1 MLSVGVALAG
11 SAAAQNK
18 QFSFAYDQ
26 PKTSAYGFGAD
37 VFGKRLSELSKGT
50 MSTNQYAGA
59 QLGSEAQTLQKVQT
73 GDIDFVLVSTANSS
87 TIQPESGVFSL
98 HFIFRGPDH
107 AVKVLTDPKVIAA
120 MREMYASKV
129 KGAHM
134 LTLGS
139 QGLRNLYCKKEIK
152 NLADIK
158 NVKVRVQATVTEDTL
173 FPAYGAQIVHMPFG
187 EVYTSLQTGVV
198 ECAENGYTVYM
209 LNKHYEV
216 APVMSVTEHEAN
228 NSVLFVS
235 DKLWSSLSAE
245 QKEWVQQAADDM
257 NKVQPAKAFE
267 MEKESR
273 ARLEKIGVKIVTTVD
288 KSGFESV
295 SKPIQDKLANDL
307 GPNAVK
313 ILGLVR
319 NVQVERPRHPLAR
332 PAVPSPSEVARAR
345 RPRARADG
353 AVRRRHH
360 RLHRHRDLR
369 RRHAHVRAPVA
380 VAAGG
385 DDDLLHLR
393 RVHRHRRGHAAQ

>member
-1 MLSVGVALAG
+1 MLSKASVCRAVVLSVGVALAG
-11 SAAAQNK
+11 IATAQTK

-26 PKTSAYGFGAD
+26 PKTSAYGFGAE
-37 VFGKRLSELSKGT
+37 VFGKRLSELSKGA
-50 MSTNQYAGA
+50 MSTNQYPGA
-59 QLGSEAQTLQKVQT
+59 QLGTEAQTLQKVQT

-107 AVKVLTDPKVIAA
+107 AVKVLTDPKVVTA

-139 QGLRNLYCKKEIK
+139 QGLRNLYCKKEITK
-152 NLADIK
+152 LADIK

-235 DKLWSSLSAE
+235 DKLWSSLGAE
-245 QKEWVQQAADDM
+245 QKGWVQQAADDM

-273 ARLEKIGVKIVTTVD
+273 ARLEKIGVKIVTAVD

-307 GPNAVK
+307 GPHAVK

-319 NVQVERPRHPLAR
+319 SVQ
-332 PAVPSPSEVARAR
+332 
-345 RPRARADG
+345 
-353 AVRRRHH
+353 
-360 RLHRHRDLR
+360 
-369 RRHAHVRAPVA
+369 
-380 VAAGG
+380 
-385 DDDLLHLR
+385 
-393 RVHRHRRGHAAQ
+393 

>member
-1 MLSVGVALAG
+1 MFKACFIRTLALLVGVAMAG
-11 SAAAQNK
+11 VATAQTK
-18 QFSFAYDQ
+18 PFTFAYDQ

-37 VFGKRLSELSKGT
+37 VFGKRLSELSKGK
-50 MSTNQYAGA
+50 MSTSQYPGA

-107 AVKVLTDPKVIAA
+107 AVKVLTDPKVITA

-139 QGLRNLYCKKEIK
+139 QGLRNLYCKKEISK
-152 NLADIK
+152 LADIK

-216 APVMSVTEHEAN
+216 APIMSVTEHEAN

-235 DKLWSSLSAE
+235 DKLWSTLSAE
-245 QKEWVQQAADDM
+245 QKGWMQQAADDM

-273 ARLEKIGVKIVTTVD
+273 ARLEKIGVKIVTAVD

-307 GPNAVK
+307 GPHAVK

-319 NVQVERPRHPLAR
+319 NVH
-332 PAVPSPSEVARAR
+332 
-345 RPRARADG
+345 
-353 AVRRRHH
+353 
-360 RLHRHRDLR
+360 
-369 RRHAHVRAPVA
+369 
-380 VAAGG
+380 
-385 DDDLLHLR
+385 
-393 RVHRHRRGHAAQ
+393 

>member
-1 MLSVGVALAG
+1 MSIRASLIRGIACCALLALAG
-11 SAAAQNK
+11 MALAQK
-18 QFSFAYDQ
+18 REFSFAYDQ

-37 VFGKRLSELSKGT
+37 TFAKRLAELSKGT
-50 MSTNQYAGA
+50 LTTNQYAGA
-59 QLGSEAQTLQKVQT
+59 QLGTEAQTLQKVQT

-152 NLADIK
+152 NVGELK

-198 ECAENGYTVYM
+198 DCAENGYTVYM

-235 DKLWSSLSAE
+235 DKVWSSLNDE
-245 QKEWVQQAADDM
+245 QKKWVQQAADDM

-273 ARLEKIGVKIVTTVD
+273 ARLEKIGVKIVSAVD
-288 KSGFESV
+288 KSGFESI
-295 SKPIQDKLANDL
+295 SKPIQDKLAKDL

-313 ILGLVR
+313 ILELVR
-319 NVQVERPRHPLAR
+319 GVK
-332 PAVPSPSEVARAR
+332 
-345 RPRARADG
+345 
-353 AVRRRHH
+353 
-360 RLHRHRDLR
+360 
-369 RRHAHVRAPVA
+369 
-380 VAAGG
+380 
-385 DDDLLHLR
+385 
-393 RVHRHRRGHAAQ
+393 

>member
-1 MLSVGVALAG
+1 MSIQASLRRGFALGAVLML
-11 SAAAQNK
+11 AATAQAQNR

-98 HFIFRGPDH
+98 HFIFRGPEH
-107 AVKVLTDPKVIAA
+107 AVKVLTEPKVIAA

-152 NLADIK
+152 ALPDIK

-216 APVMSVTEHEAN
+216 APIMSVTEHEAN

-235 DKLWSSLSAE
+235 DKVWSSLSAE
-245 QKEWVQQAADDM
+245 QKQWVQQAADDM

-273 ARLEKIGVKIVTTVD
+273 ARLEKIGVKIVAGVD

-295 SKPIQDKLANDL
+295 SKPIQDKLAKDL
-307 GPNAVK
+307 GPHAVK
-313 ILGLVR
+313 ILELVR
-319 NVQVERPRHPLAR
+319 SVK
-332 PAVPSPSEVARAR
+332 
-345 RPRARADG
+345 
-353 AVRRRHH
+353 
-360 RLHRHRDLR
+360 
-369 RRHAHVRAPVA
+369 
-380 VAAGG
+380 
-385 DDDLLHLR
+385 
-393 RVHRHRRGHAAQ
+393 

>member
-1 MLSVGVALAG
+1 MSRPALLVRTLVLSVGLALG
-11 SAAAQNK
+11 GAATAQNK

-37 VFGKRLSELSKGT
+37 VFGKRLGELSKGT

-59 QLGSEAQTLQKVQT
+59 QLGTEAQTLQKVQT

-107 AVKVLTDPKVIAA
+107 AVKVLTDPKIVAA

-152 NLADIK
+152 SLADIK

-235 DKLWSSLSAE
+235 DKLWSSLTPE
-245 QKEWVQQAADDM
+245 QKGWVQTAADDM
-257 NKVQPAKAFE
+257 NAVQAAKAFE

-273 ARLEKIGVKIVTTVD
+273 ARLEKIGVKIVTAVD

-295 SKPIQDKLANDL
+295 SKPIQDKLAKDL

-313 ILGLVR
+313 ILDMVR
-319 NVQVERPRHPLAR
+319 NVK
-332 PAVPSPSEVARAR
+332 
-345 RPRARADG
+345 
-353 AVRRRHH
+353 
-360 RLHRHRDLR
+360 
-369 RRHAHVRAPVA
+369 
-380 VAAGG
+380 
-385 DDDLLHLR
+385 
-393 RVHRHRRGHAAQ
+393 

>member
-1 MLSVGVALAG
+1 MPRDASLIRTLVLSIGVAIAG
-11 SAAAQNK
+11 SALAQNK
-18 QFSFAYDQ
+18 EFSFAYDQ
-26 PKTSAYGFGAD
+26 PKTSAYGYGAE

-98 HFIFRGPDH
+98 HFIFRGPEH
-107 AVKVLTDPKVIAA
+107 AVKALTDPNIIAA

-152 NLADIK
+152 NIADLK

-198 ECAENGYTVYM
+198 ECAENGYTVYL

-216 APVMSVTEHEAN
+216 APIMSVTEHEAN
-228 NSVLFVS
+228 HSVLFVS
-235 DKLWSSLSAE
+235 DKLWSSLNDE
-245 QKEWVQQAADDM
+245 QKKWVQQAADDM

-273 ARLEKIGVKIVTTVD
+273 AKLEKMGVKIVAKVD
-288 KSGFESV
+288 KSGFE
-295 SKPIQDKLANDL
+295 KIAAPMQDRIAKDL
-307 GPNAVK
+307 GPHAVK
-313 ILGLVR
+313 VLGLIR
-319 NVQVERPRHPLAR
+319 NIK
-332 PAVPSPSEVARAR
+332 
-345 RPRARADG
+345 
-353 AVRRRHH
+353 
-360 RLHRHRDLR
+360 
-369 RRHAHVRAPVA
+369 
-380 VAAGG
+380 
-385 DDDLLHLR
+385 
-393 RVHRHRRGHAAQ
+393 

>member
-1 MLSVGVALAG
+1 MPCHASLTRAIVFASSLLLG
-11 SAAAQNK
+11 SAAIAQNK

-50 MSTNQYAGA
+50 LSTNQYAGA
-59 QLGSEAQTLQKVQT
+59 QLGTEAQTLQKVQT

-107 AVKVLTDPKVIAA
+107 AVKVLTEPKVIAA

-152 NLADIK
+152 TLGDIK

-235 DKLWSSLSAE
+235 DKVWSSLSAE
-245 QKEWVQQAADDM
+245 QKQWVQQAADDM

-273 ARLEKIGVKIVTTVD
+273 ARLEKIGVKIVTSVD
-288 KSGFESV
+288 KTGFESV
-295 SKPIQDKLANDL
+295 SKPIQDKLAKDL

-313 ILGLVR
+313 ILELVR
-319 NVQVERPRHPLAR
+319 GVQ
-332 PAVPSPSEVARAR
+332 
-345 RPRARADG
+345 
-353 AVRRRHH
+353 
-360 RLHRHRDLR
+360 
-369 RRHAHVRAPVA
+369 
-380 VAAGG
+380 
-385 DDDLLHLR
+385 
-393 RVHRHRRGHAAQ
+393 

>member
-1 MLSVGVALAG
+1 VPRNASLFRALALCAGLVLTG
-11 SAAAQNK
+11 SAPAQNK

-37 VFGKRLSELSKGT
+37 VFNKRLSELSKGT
-50 MSTNQYAGA
+50 LSTNQYAGA

-152 NLADIK
+152 ALADIK

-235 DKLWSSLSAE
+235 DKAWSGLSAE
-245 QKEWVQQAADDM
+245 QKQWVQQAADDM

-267 MEKESR
+267 MERESR
-273 ARLEKIGVKIVTTVD
+273 ARLEKIGVKIVTGID

-295 SKPIQDKLANDL
+295 SKPIQDKLAKDL

-313 ILGLVR
+313 ILDLVR
-319 NVQVERPRHPLAR
+319 SVK
-332 PAVPSPSEVARAR
+332 
-345 RPRARADG
+345 
-353 AVRRRHH
+353 
-360 RLHRHRDLR
+360 
-369 RRHAHVRAPVA
+369 
-380 VAAGG
+380 
-385 DDDLLHLR
+385 
-393 RVHRHRRGHAAQ
+393 

>member
-1 MLSVGVALAG
+1 MSRTTSIIRMTVLSLGVALAG
-11 SAAAQNK
+11 AATAQNK

-50 MSTNQYAGA
+50 MTTNQYPGA
-59 QLGSEAQTLQKVQT
+59 QLGTEAQTLQKVQT

-98 HFIFRGPDH
+98 HFIFRGPEH
-107 AVKVLTDPKVIAA
+107 AVKVLTDPQVITA

-139 QGLRNLYCKKEIK
+139 QGLRNLYCKKEIR
-152 NLADIK
+152 NVADIK

-216 APVMSVTEHEAN
+216 APIMSVTEHEAN

-235 DKLWSSLSAE
+235 DKVWASLTGE
-245 QKEWVQQAADDM
+245 QKKWVQEAADDM

-273 ARLEKIGVKIVTTVD
+273 ARLEKLGVKILTAVD
-288 KSGFESV
+288 KSGFESI
-295 SKPIQDKLANDL
+295 SKPIQDKLAKDL
-307 GPNAVK
+307 GPYAVR
-313 ILGLVR
+313 ILDLVR
-319 NVQVERPRHPLAR
+319 NVK
-332 PAVPSPSEVARAR
+332 
-345 RPRARADG
+345 
-353 AVRRRHH
+353 
-360 RLHRHRDLR
+360 
-369 RRHAHVRAPVA
+369 
-380 VAAGG
+380 
-385 DDDLLHLR
+385 
-393 RVHRHRRGHAAQ
+393 

>member
-1 MLSVGVALAG
+1 MPRDASLIRTLVLTFGLALAG
-11 SAAAQNK
+11 SAPAQNK
-18 QFSFAYDQ
+18 EFSFAYDQ
-26 PKTSAYGFGAD
+26 PKTSAYGYGAE

-50 MSTNQYAGA
+50 MTTNQYAGA

-98 HFIFRGPDH
+98 HFIFRSPEH
-107 AVKVLTDPKVIAA
+107 AVKALTDPNIIAA

-152 NLADIK
+152 AVGDLK

-216 APVMSVTEHEAN
+216 APIMSVTEHEAN

-235 DKLWSSLSAE
+235 DKLWSGLNDE
-245 QKEWVQQAADDM
+245 QKKWVKQAADDM
-257 NKVQPAKAFE
+257 NKVQAAKAFE
-267 MEKESR
+267 MEKDSR
-273 ARLEKIGVKIVTTVD
+273 ARLEKIGVKIVTGVD

-295 SKPIQDKLANDL
+295 SKPIQDKLAKDL
-307 GPNAVK
+307 GPHAVK
-313 ILGLVR
+313 ILELVR
-319 NVQVERPRHPLAR
+319 NVK
-332 PAVPSPSEVARAR
+332 
-345 RPRARADG
+345 
-353 AVRRRHH
+353 
-360 RLHRHRDLR
+360 
-369 RRHAHVRAPVA
+369 
-380 VAAGG
+380 
-385 DDDLLHLR
+385 
-393 RVHRHRRGHAAQ
+393 

>member
-1 MLSVGVALAG
+1 MSRSASLVRTLVASASLALAG
-11 SAAAQNK
+11 SALAQNK

-98 HFIFRGPDH
+98 HFIFRGPEH
-107 AVKVLTDPKVIAA
+107 AVKALTDPKIIAA

-139 QGLRNLYCKKEIK
+139 QGLRNLYCKKEVK
-152 NLADIK
+152 AVGDLK

-235 DKLWSSLSAE
+235 DKLWSGLNDE
-245 QKEWVQQAADDM
+245 QKKWVQQAADDM
-257 NKVQPAKAFE
+257 NKVQAAKAFE

-273 ARLEKIGVKIVTTVD
+273 ARLEKIGVKIVTGID

-295 SKPIQDKLANDL
+295 SKPIQDKLAKDL
-307 GPNAVK
+307 GPHAVQ
-313 ILGLVR
+313 ILELVR
-319 NVQVERPRHPLAR
+319 NVK
-332 PAVPSPSEVARAR
+332 
-345 RPRARADG
+345 
-353 AVRRRHH
+353 
-360 RLHRHRDLR
+360 
-369 RRHAHVRAPVA
+369 
-380 VAAGG
+380 
-385 DDDLLHLR
+385 
-393 RVHRHRRGHAAQ
+393 

>member
-1 MLSVGVALAG
+1 VKSLNCIALAAALAVS
-11 SAAAQNK
+11 SAAFAQK
-18 QFSFAYDQ
+18 REFSFAYDQ
-26 PKTSAYGFGAD
+26 PRTSAYGYGAD
-37 VFGKRLSELSKGT
+37 FFGRKLRELSKGAF
-50 MSTNQYAGA
+50 STNQYPGA

-98 HFIFRGPDH
+98 HFIFLGPEH

-120 MREMYASKV
+120 MREMYAAKV

-152 NLADIK
+152 KIADIK

-235 DKLWSSLSAE
+235 DKVWSSLSAE
-245 QKEWVQQAADDM
+245 QKKWVQTAADEM

-273 ARLEKIGVKIVTTVD
+273 AKLEKMGVKIVTGVD

-295 SKPIQDKLANDL
+295 SKPIQDKLAKEL

-319 NVQVERPRHPLAR
+319 GVK
-332 PAVPSPSEVARAR
+332 
-345 RPRARADG
+345 
-353 AVRRRHH
+353 
-360 RLHRHRDLR
+360 
-369 RRHAHVRAPVA
+369 
-380 VAAGG
+380 
-385 DDDLLHLR
+385 
-393 RVHRHRRGHAAQ
+393 

>member
-1 MLSVGVALAG
+1 MKHLNCIALA
-11 SAAAQNK
+11 AALAVSSTAFAQK
-18 QFSFAYDQ
+18 REFSFAYDQ
-26 PKTSAYGFGAD
+26 PRTSAYGYGAD
-37 VFGKRLSELSKGT
+37 FFGKKLQELSKGT
-50 MSTNQYAGA
+50 LSTNQYPGA
-59 QLGSEAQTLQKVQT
+59 QLGTEAQTLQKVQT

-98 HFIFRGPDH
+98 HFIFLGPEH

-120 MREMYASKV
+120 MREMYAAKV

-152 NLADIK
+152 KLADIK

-235 DKLWSSLSAE
+235 DKVWSSLNAE
-245 QKEWVQQAADDM
+245 QKKWVQTAADEM

-273 ARLEKIGVKIVTTVD
+273 AKLEKMGVKIVTGVD

-295 SKPIQDKLANDL
+295 SKPIQDKLAKEL

-313 ILGLVR
+313 ILALVR
-319 NVQVERPRHPLAR
+319 SVK
-332 PAVPSPSEVARAR
+332 
-345 RPRARADG
+345 
-353 AVRRRHH
+353 
-360 RLHRHRDLR
+360 
-369 RRHAHVRAPVA
+369 
-380 VAAGG
+380 
-385 DDDLLHLR
+385 
-393 RVHRHRRGHAAQ
+393 

>member
-1 MLSVGVALAG
+1 MSTHASLIHRIALSALLALAG
-11 SAAAQNK
+11 SAMAQNK

-59 QLGSEAQTLQKVQT
+59 QLGTEAQTLQKVQT

-152 NLADIK
+152 SLADIK

-235 DKLWSSLSAE
+235 DKVWSGLTDE
-245 QKEWVQQAADDM
+245 QKKWVQEAADDM

-267 MEKESR
+267 METESR
-273 ARLEKIGVKIVTTVD
+273 ARLEKIGVKILTGVD

-295 SKPIQDKLANDL
+295 SKPIQDKLAKDL

-313 ILGLVR
+313 ILDLVR
-319 NVQVERPRHPLAR
+319 NVK
-332 PAVPSPSEVARAR
+332 
-345 RPRARADG
+345 
-353 AVRRRHH
+353 
-360 RLHRHRDLR
+360 
-369 RRHAHVRAPVA
+369 
-380 VAAGG
+380 
-385 DDDLLHLR
+385 
-393 RVHRHRRGHAAQ
+393 

>member
-1 MLSVGVALAG
+1 MLKCSTQFSKFRAIAFAAGLAFAS
-11 SAAAQNK
+11 SAALAQNK
-18 QFSFAYDQ
+18 QYSFAYDQ

-37 VFGKRLSELSKGT
+37 VFNKRLSELSKGA

-107 AVKVLTDPKVIAA
+107 AVKVLTNPAIIQA

-152 NLADIK
+152 SLAALK

-216 APVMSVTEHEAN
+216 APIMSVTEHEAN

-235 DKLWSSLSAE
+235 DKLWSSLNAD
-245 QKEWVQQAADDM
+245 QKKWVQQAADDM

-273 ARLEKIGVKIVTTVD
+273 ARLEKIGVKIVTGVD
-288 KSGFESV
+288 KSGFEKV
-295 SKPIQDKLANDL
+295 SKPILDKLANDL
-307 GPNAVK
+307 GPHAVK
-313 ILGLVR
+313 ILGMVR
-319 NVQVERPRHPLAR
+319 NIK
-332 PAVPSPSEVARAR
+332 
-345 RPRARADG
+345 
-353 AVRRRHH
+353 
-360 RLHRHRDLR
+360 
-369 RRHAHVRAPVA
+369 
-380 VAAGG
+380 
-385 DDDLLHLR
+385 
-393 RVHRHRRGHAAQ
+393 